1 MKPFT
6 ICLWFDNEAE
16 EAAKYYTSIFKNG
29 KLGQVTHY
37 TNEGFEQHHQPAGK
51 VMTAEFEVNGQRF
64 LGLNGGPDFKF
75 NESISLVINCDSQAE
90 IDMYWDKLTA
100 NGGNPIECGW
110 LKDKYGLTWQ
120 VVPTALEK
128 MMSDEDQVKSDRV
141 MHAMLQM
148 KKLDLA
154 KLQDAYRG

>member
-1 MKPFT
+1 
-6 ICLWFDNEAE
+6 
-16 EAAKYYTSIFKNG
+16 
-29 KLGQVTHY
+29 
-37 TNEGFEQHHQPAGK
+37 
-51 VMTAEFEVNGQRF
+51 MTAEFEVDEQRF
-64 LGLNGGPDFKF
+64 LGLNGEPDFKL

>member
-16 EAAKYYTSIFKNG
+16 AAAKYYTSIFKNG
-29 KLGQVTHY
+29 KLGPVTHY
-37 TNEGFEQHHQPAGK
+37 TKEGFEQHRQPAGK

-75 NESISLVINCDSQAE
+75 NEAISLVINCDSQAE

-100 NGGNPIECGW
+100 NGGKPIECGW

-128 MMSDEDQVKSDRV
+128 MMSDKDQGKSDRV